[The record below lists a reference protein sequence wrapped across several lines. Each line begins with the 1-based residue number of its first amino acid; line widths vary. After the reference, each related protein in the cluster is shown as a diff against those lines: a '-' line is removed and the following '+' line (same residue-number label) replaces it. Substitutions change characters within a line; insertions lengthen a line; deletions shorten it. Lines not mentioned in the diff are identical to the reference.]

1 MLRFLC
7 VFFFFFFFLGGGD
20 TETKSRVKAH
30 FSWPKKK
37 KKMYNRVIVLMWTA
51 WCTRLKYSQNVEIT
65 EETTD
70 FENCTRGQAE
80 TRNASF
86 LDVEYKT
93 IPHRASSVHFGT
105 GHFYPF
111 RKLPVWV
118 QTFETWITRY
128 PWEKKNPE
136 NVSKLTNLWFKRT
149 RNFRCNQIRNEIHR
163 VDQTFVS

>member
-1 MLRFLC
+1 MLSSFFFFL
-7 VFFFFFFFLGGGD
+7 FFFFFFSVIFFGRGGGGGSGGN
-20 TETKSRVKAH
+20 TETKSHVKTH
-30 FSWPKKK
+30 FFWQKKC
-37 KKMYNRVIVLMWTA
+37 MYNRVIVWMWTA

-86 LDVEYKT
+86 LDVEHKT
-93 IPHRASSVHFGT
+93 IPYWASSVHFAS

-128 PWEKKNPE
+128 PWEKKKNKKKKYPQNCFE
-136 NVSKLTNLWFKRT
+136 AHQFMV
-149 RNFRCNQIRNEIHR
+149 QMH
-163 VDQTFVS
+163 